1 MKQESPTSSA
11 MPAPLRLMF
20 PLKFRYIDLKG
31 RYMKKS
37 FVPFIVVLLVSAAC
51 GDGGDRQDFVR
62 QASFGEPGGEIGV
75 RLEREPS
82 VSKYAMP
89 DELVQISK
97 VPEPLY
103 PSKELLEI
111 LGWLEK
117 GVGRIPVML
126 QLPVT
131 WTPEGVLAGGPDLS
145 KSREVREQRG
155 RISRAAQAVQRSL
168 FANRDYVESSIDLDE
183 FERLYLEWQG
193 NENRLGKEGDSSKLS
208 QGRAKEESRVPGR
221 LNQTARRQE
230 RTQARIVAGDYFASL
245 SPVPGV
251 RALVTVDELQDL
263 YKKRLIVGVD
273 IDGVEF
279 PSLVDSSS
287 DALMGTDSVSSLW
300 GVDGA
305 GTTVAIL
312 DSGVYLNHPAFAGRI
327 VSQACYTVD
336 NSCPLGAATST
347 LAGSA
352 TPCTGQSTTGGWRCD
367 HGTHVAGIAV
377 GGSVATGSVPG
388 NGGSVEP
395 ADGWHVG
402 VAPGANLMAIRI
414 ANNSSSASLSSYVLG
429 WNRVAAL
436 AFPLNIVSANLSYGP
451 ANSPAN
457 APCDGTW
464 SAGETALSNLVSVNV
479 APTKSSGNDGFPTA
493 VGGNS
498 CISNFVVV
506 GNTTDGDAVSNTSNF
521 HSTLLDIQA
530 PGTGI
535 VAASGVARA
544 GGSTPQGSL
553 EFEAKTGTSM
563 AAPQVAGAWALARQ
577 LMPTANVATIRS
589 LFRGT
594 GVPVSDNR
602 TLGTGL
608 WVPRLDVAAALPV
621 YSALGTLPDHLE
633 FYPGKRRTYSEGT
646 GLRKERLGPA
656 VPVSQW
662 KGTINLSES
671 IVNTASAGARDKA
684 YLYFSTRGA
693 PASAVRVNGTWYWSG
708 QEEFETLGVSTAPC
722 RELGPLRSYRIDM
735 SNNQDGLVKGNNEI
749 MIQVASPSG
758 TADGASILL
767 IGSPSRSNVSSKEI
781 GVILSHGVSVL
792 DETSVASAAL
802 TVSVPLDDRYL
813 RLHVGVGDGQ
823 ASYESGILFRT
834 STNAFGKVV
843 TPDSMFS
850 GSDGFNWDDITFNL
864 TGSGLTGYPGLAVI
878 SHNEAEPGAVR
889 DCLGWIYTALNIHP
903 GILDGWQVTVP
914 GVDFVPQ
921 GWNDIPIGVDP
932 LNFMLPFDFGEFDYP
947 PPDLIPFVP
956 QPVDWPAVPK

>member
-1 MKQESPTSSA
+1 
-11 MPAPLRLMF
+11 
-20 PLKFRYIDLKG
+20 
-31 RYMKKS
+31 MKKFLAS
-37 FVPFIVVLLVSAAC
+37 FIVFSLVVAAC
-51 GDGGDRQDFVR
+51 SNGQDEQEVSRVR
-62 QASFGEPGGEIGV
+62 NASIGELGGEIGK
-75 RLEREPS
+75 RFYREPS

-97 VPEPLY
+97 APEPLY
-103 PSKELLEI
+103 PSEELLEI
-111 LGWLEK
+111 LAWLEK

-126 QLPVT
+126 QLPVA

-145 KSREVREQRG
+145 KSREVREQRT
-155 RISRAAQAVQRSL
+155 RISRAARAVERSL
-168 FANRDYVESSIDLDE
+168 FSNPNYAESSIDLDK
-183 FERLYLEWQG
+183 FERLYLQWQG
-193 NENRLGKEGDSSKLS
+193 SDNRLQKDEGSSGLS
-208 QGRAKEESRVPGR
+208 QGRANEEFPAPGR
-221 LNQTARRQE
+221 LNQTARRQD

-245 SPVPGV
+245 SPVPGL
-251 RALVTVDELQDL
+251 RALVTVDELQEL

-273 IDGVEF
+273 IDGVGF

-287 DALMGTDSVSSLW
+287 DALMGTDSVSALW

-312 DSGVYLNHPAFAGRI
+312 DSGVYLNHPAFTGRI

-336 NSCPLGAATST
+336 NSCPSGAATST

-352 TPCTGQSTTGGWRCD
+352 TPCTGPATTGGWRCD

-377 GGSVATGSVPG
+377 GGSVAPGSVPG
-388 NGGSVEP
+388 NGAAEP

-414 ANNSSSASLSSYVLG
+414 ANNNSSGSFSSWVLG
-429 WNRVAAL
+429 WNRVAVL
-436 AFPLNIVSANLSYGP
+436 AFPLNIVSANLSYGVN
-451 ANSPAN
+451 NSPAT

-479 APTKSSGNDGFPTA
+479 APTKSSGNDSFRTS
-493 VGGNS
+493 VGGRS

-506 GNTTDGDAVSNTSNF
+506 GNTTDGDAVSNSSNF

-530 PGTGI
+530 PGSGI

-544 GGSTPQGSL
+544 GGSPPQGSL

-577 LMPTANVATIRS
+577 LMPTANVATLRS

-594 GVPVSDNR
+594 GVPVWDNR
-602 TLGTGL
+602 TGGTGL
-608 WVPRLDVAAALPV
+608 WVPRLDVAAALPL
-621 YSALGTLPDHLE
+621 YSALGTMPDHLE

-646 GLRKERLGPA
+646 GLSKEKFGLAIPA
-656 VPVSQW
+656 SQW

-671 IVNTASAGARDKA
+671 IVDTASAGALDKA

-693 PASAVRVNGTWYWSG
+693 PASAVCVNGICYGWG

-735 SNNQDGLVKGNNEI
+735 SDDHYGLVKGNNEI

-758 TADGASILL
+758 SADGASILL
-767 IGSPSRSNVSSKEI
+767 IGSPSRSEVSSKEI

-802 TVSVPLDDRYL
+802 TASIPLDDRFL
-813 RLHVGVGDGQ
+813 RLHTGLGDGQ

-834 STNAFGKVV
+834 STNALGTVV

-850 GSDGFNWDDITFNL
+850 GSDGLNWDDITFNL

-878 SHNEAEPGAVR
+878 SHNEAEPGAVK

-903 GILDGWQVTVP
+903 GILDGWKKTVP

-921 GWNDIPIGVDP
+921 GWNDIPIGLDP
-932 LNFMLPFDFGEFDYP
+932 LDFILPFDLGEFKFP

>member
-1 MKQESPTSSA
+1 
-11 MPAPLRLMF
+11 
-20 PLKFRYIDLKG
+20 
-31 RYMKKS
+31 MKKFLAP
-37 FVPFIVVLLVSAAC
+37 FVVFSLVIAAC
-51 GDGGDRQDFVR
+51 SNGQDEQEVSRVR
-62 QASFGEPGGEIGV
+62 QAAFGEPGGEIGK
-75 RLEREPS
+75 RLDREVS
-82 VSKYAMP
+82 VNQYAMP
-89 DELVQISK
+89 DQLVQISK
-97 VPEPLY
+97 APEPLY
-103 PSKELLEI
+103 PSEELLEI
-111 LGWLEK
+111 LAWLEK

-126 QLPVT
+126 QLPVA

-145 KSREVREQRG
+145 KSIEVRKQRT
-155 RISRAAQAVQRSL
+155 RISRAAGAVERSL
-168 FANRDYVESSIDLDE
+168 FSNRDYVKSSIDLNE
-183 FERLYLEWQG
+183 FERMYLEWQG
-193 NENRLGKEGDSSKLS
+193 SENRLQEGEGSSKLS
-208 QGRAKEESRVPGR
+208 QGRANEEFRAPGR
-221 LNQTARRQE
+221 LNQTARRQD

-263 YKKRLIVGVD
+263 YNKRLIVGVD
-273 IDGVEF
+273 IDGVGF

-287 DALMGTDSVSSLW
+287 DALMGTDSVSALW

-352 TPCTGQSTTGGWRCD
+352 TPCTGQATTGGWRCD

-377 GGSVATGSVPG
+377 GGSVAPGSVLG

-414 ANNSSSASLSSYVLG
+414 ANNSASGSFSSWVLG
-429 WNRVAAL
+429 WNRVAAM
-436 AFPLNIVSANLSYGP
+436 AFPLNIVSANLSYGSP
-451 ANSPAN
+451 NSPAT

-479 APTKSSGNDGFPTA
+479 APTKSSGNDSFRTA
-493 VGGNS
+493 VGGRS

-506 GNTTDGDAVSNTSNF
+506 GNTTDGDAVWNSSNF

-530 PGTGI
+530 PGRLI

-544 GGSTPQGSL
+544 GGSPPQGSL

-577 LMPTANVATIRS
+577 LMPTANVATLRS

-602 TLGTGL
+602 TAGTGL
-608 WVPRLDVAAALPV
+608 SVPRLDVAAALPV
-621 YSALGTLPDHLE
+621 YSALGTMPDHLE

-646 GLRKERLGPA
+646 GLRKERLGSSA
-656 VPVSQW
+656 AVSQW
-662 KGTINLSES
+662 RGSINLSES

-684 YLYFSTRGA
+684 FLYFSTRGA
-693 PASAVRVNGTWYWSG
+693 PASAVSVNGTWYWSG
-708 QEEFETLGVSTAPC
+708 QEEFQSLGVSIAPC
-722 RELGPLRSYRIDM
+722 RTLGPLRSYRIDM
-735 SNNQDGLVKGNNEI
+735 SDDQDVLLKGNNQI
-749 MIQVASPSG
+749 MVQVASPDG

-767 IGSPSRSNVSSKEI
+767 IGSPARSNVSSEEI

-792 DETSVASAAL
+792 DETSVASADL
-802 TVSVPLDDRYL
+802 TASVPLDDRYL
-813 RLHVGVGDGQ
+813 RLHVGIGDGQ
-823 ASYESGILFRT
+823 SSYESGILFRT
-834 STNAFGKVV
+834 SSDVVGKVV

-850 GSDGFNWDDITFNL
+850 GSDGRNWDDITFTL
-864 TGSGLTGYPGLAVI
+864 TASGLTGYPGLAVI
-878 SHNEAEPGAVR
+878 SHNGSEPGAVK
-889 DCLGWIYTALNIHP
+889 DCLGWVYTALNVHP
-903 GILDGWQVTVP
+903 GLLDGWQKTIP
-914 GVDFVPQ
+914 GVDIIPQ
-921 GWNDIPIGVDP
+921 GWQDIPTGIDP
-932 LNFMLPFDFGEFDYP
+932 LDFILPFDLGEFKFP
-947 PPDLIPFVP
+947 PPDLIPFEP
-956 QPVDWPAVPK
+956 RIVDWPPVPR

>member
-1 MKQESPTSSA
+1 
-11 MPAPLRLMF
+11 
-20 PLKFRYIDLKG
+20 
-31 RYMKKS
+31 MKKL
-37 FVPFIVVLLVSAAC
+37 FVPFIVLALALAAC
-51 GDGGDRQDFVR
+51 GDGGDQQDFVR
-62 QASFGEPGGEIGV
+62 QASFGEPGGEIGK
-75 RLEREPS
+75 RLDREPS

-111 LGWLEK
+111 LAWLEK

-145 KSREVREQRG
+145 KSREVREQRA

-168 FANRDYVESSIDLDE
+168 FANRDYAESSIDLGE

-193 NENRLGKEGDSSKLS
+193 NDIRLEKRDNSSKLS
-208 QGRAKEESRVPGR
+208 QGRANEESRVQSR
-221 LNQTARRQE
+221 LNETEQQQE
-230 RTQARIVAGDYFASL
+230 GTRARIVAGDYFASL

-251 RALVTVDELQDL
+251 RALVTVDELQEL
-263 YKKRLIVGVD
+263 YEKRLIVGVD
-273 IDGVEF
+273 IDGVGS

-377 GGSVATGSVPG
+377 GGSVAIGSVPG
-388 NGGSVEP
+388 NGGAAEPVE
-395 ADGWHVG
+395 GWHVG

-414 ANNSSSASLSSYVLG
+414 ANNSSSGSFSSWVLG

-436 AFPLNIVSANLSYGP
+436 AFPLNIVSANLSYGLN
-451 ANSPAN
+451 NSPAN

-479 APTKSSGNDGFPTA
+479 APTKSSGNDNFRTA
-493 VGGNS
+493 VGGRS
-498 CISNFVVV
+498 CISNLVVV
-506 GNTTDGDAVSNTSNF
+506 GNTTDGDAVSNSSNF

-530 PGTGI
+530 PGSGI
-535 VAASGVARA
+535 VAASGVARP
-544 GGSTPQGSL
+544 GGSSPQGSL
-553 EFEAKTGTSM
+553 EFERKTGTSM

-602 TLGTGL
+602 TGGTGL

-621 YSALGTLPDHLE
+621 YSALGAMPGHLE

-646 GLRKERLGPA
+646 GLKKQKLGFVA
-656 VPVSQW
+656 AAAVSQW
-662 KGTINLSES
+662 KGVINLSES
-671 IVNTASAGARDKA
+671 IVDTASAGARDKA

-693 PASAVRVNGTWYWSG
+693 PASAVSVNGIWYWSG
-708 QEEFETLGVSTAPC
+708 QEEFEILGVSTAPC
-722 RELGPLRSYRIDM
+722 RELGPLRSYRIDI
-735 SNNQDGLVKGNNEI
+735 SDDQDGLAKGNNEI
-749 MIQVASPSG
+749 MIQVASPDG
-758 TADGASILL
+758 TADGASLLL
-767 IGSPSRSNVSSKEI
+767 IGSPSRSDVSSKEI

-792 DETSVASAAL
+792 DEASVASAAL
-802 TVSVPLDDRYL
+802 TASIPLDDRYL
-813 RLHVGVGDGQ
+813 KLHVGVSDGQ

-834 STNAFGKVV
+834 STNALGKVV

-864 TGSGLTGYPGLAVI
+864 SGSGLTGYPGLAAI
-878 SHNEAEPGAVR
+878 SHNEAESGAVK
-889 DCLGWIYTALNIHP
+889 DCLGWVYTALNVHP
-903 GILDGWQVTVP
+903 GILDGWELTVP
-914 GVDFVPQ
+914 GVNFDPE

-932 LNFMLPFDFGEFDYP
+932 LNFVLPFDFGEFDYP